1 MAGRLSYGIGEYGKE
16 PTGFSVAIP
25 ELTATNMAAQT
36 TLITNFRIALGD
48 IIVGT
53 VQEQRVVSSVLENT
67 ALFPNDKNAQR
78 ERKWTVAYHDSQL
91 YLDAPTNTVV
101 NPGYN
106 KSFTTD
112 IPTADLSLLLHR
124 TDTVEADDP
133 DIGTELAAFIVAWE
147 ALVKS
152 PYSGSTQVD
161 AFVAA
166 GRDL

>member
-25 ELTATNMAAQT
+25 ELTATNIAAQT

-48 IIVGT
+48 IILGT
-53 VQEQRVVSSVLENT
+53 VQEQKVVSSVLANT
-67 ALFPNDKNAQR
+67 AAFPNDKNAQR
-78 ERKWTVAYHDSQL
+78 ERKWTIAYHDNQL
-91 YLDAPTNTVV
+91 YLDAPDNTII

-106 KSFTTD
+106 KTFTTD

-124 TDTVEADDP
+124 SDTVEADDP
-133 DIGTELAAFIVAWE
+133 DLGTALTAFKTAWN

-152 PYSGSTQVD
+152 PYSGSTLID
-161 AFVAA
+161 AFIAS
-166 GRDL
+166 GRNL